1 MQDCDPAEV
10 CRQCLAADTAPIFSK
25 NNVEAFVFVINTCI
39 SQNLSQ
45 WDRSKPRVVEA
56 DLRLLEMQIARAGG
70 AHGSVEMSQEKV
82 SVPVALSGHGPRGV
96 LAWQEVLWAQ
106 QKANLQ

>member
-1 MQDCDPAEV
+1 M
-10 CRQCLAADTAPIFSK
+10 
-25 NNVEAFVFVINTCI
+25 
-39 SQNLSQ
+39 
-45 WDRSKPRVVEA
+45 VEA

-70 AHGSVEMSQEKV
+70 AQGSVEMSQGKA
-82 SVPVALSGHGPRGV
+82 SGPVAVSGHGPRGA